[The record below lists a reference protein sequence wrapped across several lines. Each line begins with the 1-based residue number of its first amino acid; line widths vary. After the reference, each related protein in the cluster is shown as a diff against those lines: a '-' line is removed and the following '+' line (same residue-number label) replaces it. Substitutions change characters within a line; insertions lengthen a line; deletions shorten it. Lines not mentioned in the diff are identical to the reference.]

1 MKNKF
6 KHQVVRKH
14 KQTGTRIVFETN
26 DLLAAMFERES
37 LERKAIEQNYF
48 YTYRFYVITNE
59 GTK

>member
-14 KQTGTRIVFETN
+14 KQTGTKIVFETN

-37 LERKAIEQNYF
+37 LEKKAIEQNCF
-48 YTYRFYVITNE
+48 YKYRFYVITKE